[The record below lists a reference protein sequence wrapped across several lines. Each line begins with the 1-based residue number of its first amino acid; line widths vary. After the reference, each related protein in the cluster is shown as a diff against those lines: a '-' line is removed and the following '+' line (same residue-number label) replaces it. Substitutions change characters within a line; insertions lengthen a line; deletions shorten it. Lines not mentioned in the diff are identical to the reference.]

1 MSTCKTSYV
10 LYFFLLYFAIVN
22 PIKTWFWN
30 RENIVQT
37 TDLGQLHISYC
48 HPTPSFFI
56 FVRSI
61 VLYCVKKGEYGMP
74 YVLRK
79 HRFKDTFNEANP
91 IHNGLYMKQIT
102 WKMTVKNGVFKV
114 TSNHSTRYYDDVIV
128 CTPSSILYTKLGCLH
143 FF

>member
-1 MSTCKTSYV
+1 MVKQTKPQIDDTMSSCMNWLIKMSMGIIGSRTFLSNDITSNIVNMWKY
-10 LYFFLLYFAIVN
+10 LCLISLFLCSFTIVN

-91 IHNGLYMKQIT
+91 IHNGLYMK
-102 WKMTVKNGVFKV
+102 
-114 TSNHSTRYYDDVIV
+114 
-128 CTPSSILYTKLGCLH
+128 
-143 FF
+143 